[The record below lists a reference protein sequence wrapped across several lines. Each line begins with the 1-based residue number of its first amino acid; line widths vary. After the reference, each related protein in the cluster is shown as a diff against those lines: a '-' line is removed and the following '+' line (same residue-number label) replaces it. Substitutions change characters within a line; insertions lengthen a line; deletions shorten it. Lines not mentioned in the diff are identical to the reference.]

1 MARHPSLLLLAV
13 WALVLLVIDPRG
25 DFPINDDWAYAHD
38 VKHLVE
44 DGRFV
49 FSDWP
54 AMTLIAQTLWGA
66 AFCKVFGFSH
76 EVLRWSVV
84 LLGIGCSL
92 LMYRLALLMTGDGRR
107 ALFASLLMVL
117 NPLFLALVV
126 TYMTEVPFL
135 FFTLLSLLCAQRWM
149 ANESDLHFVL
159 ACAIGMVAMFVRQHG
174 IVLPL
179 VLGCTFF
186 VRGPRSLP
194 RALLAMVPFLLA
206 VALLVLFGRWKATL
220 VPEATQYAPLSSL
233 PAAVLES
240 LDLGMVKRT
249 GLSLFLLGLALLPLA
264 VGLGAAPP
272 MRLRVRP
279 PFWSWMVLAVAAACM
294 IATWTRFP
302 EGLVLYDLG
311 LGAKLL
317 KDTFWGEHLGGQL
330 HPMVLATLRAFVCLG
345 ALYLIGLV
353 LRRSN
358 DQHEPLPTARWLAI
372 IIAAIGGAWAG
383 FTLLN
388 SLFFDRYTLTLAPF
402 AILLIM
408 AATKNRPVRWRVAW
422 TFLALLSIPYSL
434 MLRDHFN
441 WSRTRWAA
449 LEHLTGDMGIP
460 PTRIDGGF
468 EFNGWH
474 RTAPRRKAMREGKSW
489 WFVADDAYVVAAG
502 AIHGFVPVDTFTYQR
517 IIPWETDTI
526 LVLQRHDLS
535 RSNGSVATGT
545 EIQPSP

>member
-1 MARHPSLLLLAV
+1 MARYHTLLLLAV
-13 WALVLLVIDPRG
+13 WSLVLLVIDPRG
-25 DFPINDDWAYAHD
+25 DFPLNDDWAFAHD

-44 DGRFV
+44 DGRSV

-76 EVLRWSVV
+76 EVLRWAVV
-84 LLGIGCSL
+84 VLGIGCSL
-92 LMYRLALLMTGDGRR
+92 LMYQLAFLLANDRRR
-107 ALFASLLMVL
+107 ALFASLLLML

-135 FFTLLSLLCAQRWM
+135 FFTLLSLLSAQRWM
-149 ANESDLHFVL
+149 ARECKLHFVL

-179 VLGCTFF
+179 VFGCAFF
-186 VRGPRSLP
+186 LRGPKSLP
-194 RALLAMVPFLLA
+194 RALAAIAPFVLA
-206 VALLVLFGRWKATL
+206 VVMLVLFGRWKATL
-220 VPEATQYAPLSSL
+220 VPAATQYAPLASL

-240 LDLGMVKRT
+240 LDLGLVKRT
-249 GLSLFLLGLALLPLA
+249 GLSLFLIGLPLLPLA
-264 VGLGAAPP
+264 IGLGAASP
-272 MRLRVRP
+272 RRWLVRP
-279 PFWSWMVLAVAAACM
+279 APWAWVVLALATLCM

-317 KDTFWGEHLGGQL
+317 KDTFWGEHFRGQL
-330 HPMVLATLRAFVCLG
+330 HPMALAMLRAVVCLG
-345 ALYLIGLV
+345 VLYIIGSV

-358 DQHEPLPTARWLAI
+358 DQLAPLPTARWFAI
-372 IIAAIGGAWAG
+372 IITAIGGAWAG

-388 SLFFDRYTLTLAPF
+388 TLFFDRYTLILAPL
-402 AILLIM
+402 AILLII
-408 AATKNRPVRWRVAW
+408 AATKNRPVRWPVAW
-422 TFLALLSIPYSL
+422 ALLALLAIPYSL

-449 LEHLTGDMGIP
+449 LDHLTGHMGVP
-460 PTRIDGGF
+460 PSHIDGGF

-474 RTAPRRKAMREGKSW
+474 RPGPRRKTVREGISW
-489 WFVADDAYVVAAG
+489 WFVADDAYVVASG
-502 AIHGFVPVDTFTYQR
+502 PIQGFAPVDTFTYQR
-517 IIPWETDTI
+517 IIPWGTDTI
-526 LVLQRHDLS
+526 LVLQRHDLL
-535 RSNGSVATGT
+535 RSNGSVGAGA

>member
-1 MARHPSLLLLAV
+1 MRRHYLLLLGLWCAI
-13 WALVLLVIDPRG
+13 LLIIDPHG
-25 DFPINDDWAYAHD
+25 DFPMYDDWAFAHD
-38 VKHLVE
+38 VQGLVTS
-44 DGRFV
+44 GRFV

-66 AFCKVFGFSH
+66 AFCKLFGFSH

-84 LLGIGCSL
+84 VLGVGCSL

-126 TYMTEVPFL
+126 TYMTEVPFI

-149 ANESDLHFVL
+149 ARESKLHFVL

-179 VLGCTFF
+179 VFGCAFF
-186 VRGPRSLP
+186 LRGPRSLR
-194 RALLAMVPFLLA
+194 RALLAMMTFLLA
-206 VALLVLFGRWKATL
+206 VALLVLFGWWKATL
-220 VPEATQYAPLSSL
+220 VPAATQYAPLSSL
-233 PAAVLES
+233 PTAVLES
-240 LDLGMVKRT
+240 LDLGLVKRT
-249 GLSLFLLGLALLPLA
+249 GQSLFLIGLALLPLA
-264 VGLGAAPP
+264 VGLGAAPSL
-272 MRLRVRP
+272 RWRVRP
-279 PFWSWMVLAVAAACM
+279 SFWKWVVLTVVAVCM
-294 IATWTRFP
+294 IATWTRLP

-317 KDTFWGEHLGGQL
+317 KDTFSGEHLRGQL
-330 HPMVLATLRAFVCLG
+330 HPMALAMLRAVVCLG
-345 ALYLIGLV
+345 VLYLIGLV

-358 DQHEPLPTARWLAI
+358 DQHEPLSAARWLAI

-402 AILLIM
+402 AILLIT

-468 EFNGWH
+468 EYNGWH
-474 RTAPRRKAMREGKSW
+474 RTGPRRKAMREGKSW